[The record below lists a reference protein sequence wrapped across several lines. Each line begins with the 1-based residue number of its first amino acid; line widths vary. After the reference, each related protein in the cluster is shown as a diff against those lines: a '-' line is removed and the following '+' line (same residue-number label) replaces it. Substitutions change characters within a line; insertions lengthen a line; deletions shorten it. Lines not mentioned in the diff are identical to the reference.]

1 MLFEKKI
8 FFHKTIQLVSL
19 SLLVFIFASTAYSN
33 RNANEIMDK
42 VRYQYSLVKD
52 FEAEASLK
60 IDISYLKVPN
70 GTGKIFYK
78 YPDKTAF
85 EMKGLNMLPQKG
97 LNSPVAQILTEKNT
111 TPIYGGQAK
120 YNGVTVELIKMIPL
134 EQNSDIAL
142 ATLWVDE
149 RTNTIAK
156 METTTK
162 KSGTFTAEIQ
172 YLTVDK
178 KYFVPKQVFV
188 SFEVPEFKLPKTMTG
203 DFDAKTE
210 DKKPS
215 ANGKTKGTVTLT
227 YWNYKVN
234 KGINDSVFKKK

>member
-8 FFHKTIQLVSL
+8 FFHKNVVPFIITLFV
-19 SLLVFIFASTAYSN
+19 LLQTNANAN
-33 RNANEIMDK
+33 RNPNEIMDK

-97 LNSPVAQILTEKNT
+97 LNSPVAQILNEKNT
-111 TPIYGGQAK
+111 TPVYGGQTK
-120 YNGVTVELIKMIPL
+120 YNGITVELIKMIPL

-149 RTNTIAK
+149 KTNTIAK
-156 METTTK
+156 IETTTK

-172 YLTVDK
+172 YLQVDK
-178 KYFVPKQVFV
+178 KYFVPKLVFV

-203 DFDAKTE
+203 DFDSKTE
-210 DKKPS
+210 NKKPS

-234 KGINDSVFKKK
+234 KGINDTVFKKK

>member
-1 MLFEKKI
+1 MLFVKKTS
-8 FFHKTIQLVSL
+8 FHKTILFICTILVCTYS
-19 SLLVFIFASTAYSN
+19 SFAN
-33 RNANEIMDK
+33 RNPNEIMDK

-52 FEAEASLK
+52 FEAEVALK
-60 IDISYLKVPN
+60 IDISYLKVPE
-70 GTGKIFYK
+70 GMGKVFYK

-85 EMKGLNMLPQKG
+85 DLKGLNMLPQKG

-120 YNGVTVELIKMIPL
+120 YNGMTVELIKMIPL

-172 YLTVDK
+172 YLNVDK
-178 KYFVPKQVFV
+178 KFYVPKQVFV

-203 DFDAKTE
+203 DFDSKTE
-210 DKKPS
+210 NRKPS
-215 ANGKTKGTVTLT
+215 ENGKTKGTVTLK

>member
-1 MLFEKKI
+1 MLFVKKTS
-8 FFHKTIQLVSL
+8 FHKALLFICIVFVCTYSSL
-19 SLLVFIFASTAYSN
+19 AN
-33 RNANEIMDK
+33 RNPTEIMDK

-52 FEAEASLK
+52 FEAETSLK
-60 IDISYLKVPN
+60 IDISYLKVPE
-70 GTGKIFYK
+70 GVGKVFYK

-85 EMKGLNMLPQKG
+85 DLKGLSMLPQKG

-120 YNGVTVELIKMIPL
+120 YNGMTVELIKMIPL
-134 EQNSDIAL
+134 EQNSDIAV

-172 YLTVDK
+172 YHTIDK
-178 KYFVPKQVFV
+178 KFYVPKQVFV

-203 DFDAKTE
+203 DFDSKTE
-210 DKKPS
+210 NRKPS
-215 ANGKTKGTVTLT
+215 ENGKTKGTVTLK

>member
-1 MLFEKKI
+1 MLFVKKTS
-8 FFHKTIQLVSL
+8 FHKTILFICTILVCTY
-19 SLLVFIFASTAYSN
+19 STLAN
-33 RNANEIMDK
+33 RNPNEIMDK

-52 FEAEASLK
+52 FEAEVALK
-60 IDISYLKVPN
+60 IDISYLKVPE
-70 GTGKIFYK
+70 GMGKVFYK

-85 EMKGLNMLPQKG
+85 DLKGLNMLPQKG

-120 YNGVTVELIKMIPL
+120 YNGMTVELIKMIPL

-172 YLTVDK
+172 YHNVDK
-178 KYFVPKQVFV
+178 KFYVPKQVFV

-203 DFDAKTE
+203 DFDSKTE
-210 DKKPS
+210 NRKPS
-215 ANGKTKGTVTLT
+215 ENGKTKGTVTLK